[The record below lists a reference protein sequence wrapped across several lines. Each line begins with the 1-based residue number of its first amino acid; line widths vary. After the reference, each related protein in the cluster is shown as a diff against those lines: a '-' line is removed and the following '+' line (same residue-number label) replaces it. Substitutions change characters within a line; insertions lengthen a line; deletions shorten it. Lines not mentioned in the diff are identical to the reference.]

1 MQNAAP
7 AGGMKSAGGWIR
19 FVAYIIDV
27 IILAIIGWIVGM
39 AVNQSEVG
47 NVMLVIGIVY
57 IIGFWGWKSATP
69 GKMAL
74 GLKIVTAQGGKL
86 TWGKAILR
94 YVGYFVSGIILGI
107 GYLMVFFT
115 ENKKGLHDMIAGTR
129 VVKK

>member
-1 MQNAAP
+1 
-7 AGGMKSAGGWIR
+7 
-19 FVAYIIDV
+19 
-27 IILAIIGWIVGM
+27 
-39 AVNQSEVG
+39 
-47 NVMLVIGIVY
+47 
-57 IIGFWGWKSATP
+57 
-69 GKMAL
+69 MAL